1 TETRTD
7 GNCANSYTLTRTW
20 TATDDCG
27 NETSFTQTVTVSDN
41 TAPTFNETLPLAE
54 ITAEC
59 DDVVE
64 AVVLTAADNCDSD
77 IPVEFT
83 ETRTDGNCANSYTLT
98 RTWTATDD
106 CGNETSFT
114 QTVIVSDNTAPTF
127 NETLPTAE
135 ITAECDDV
143 AEAVVLTAADNCD
156 SDVPVVFEENRT
168 DGNCANSY
176 TLTRVWTATDDCG
189 NETSFT
195 QTVTVSD
202 NTAPTF
208 NETLPLAEI
217 TAECDDVAEAVVLT
231 AADNCDSDVPVEF
244 TETRTDGNCANSY
257 TLTRVWTATDDCGNE
272 TSFTQTVT
280 VSDNTAPTF
289 NETLP
294 LAEITAECD
303 DVAEAVVLT
312 AADNCDSDVPVE
324 FTETRTDGN
333 CANSYT
339 LTRVWTATDDC
350 GNETSFTQTVTVS
363 DNTAP
368 TFNETLP
375 LAEITAEC
383 DDVAEAVVLTAADNC
398 DADVP
403 VEFTETRTDG
413 NCANS
418 YTLTRTW
425 TATDD
430 CGNETSFT
438 QTVTVSDNTAPT
450 FNETLPLAE
459 ITAECDDVAEAVVL
473 TAADNCDADVPVE
486 FTETRTDGNCANSY
500 TLTRTWTAT
509 DDCGNETSFT
519 QTVTVSDNT
528 APTFNETLPLAEIT
542 AECDDVVEAV
552 VLTAAD
558 NCDS

>member
-1 TETRTD
+1 
-7 GNCANSYTLTRTW
+7 
-20 TATDDCG
+20 
-27 NETSFTQTVTVSDN
+27 
-41 TAPTFNETLPLAE
+41 
-54 ITAEC
+54 
-59 DDVVE
+59 
-64 AVVLTAADNCDSD
+64 
-77 IPVEFT
+77 T

-459 ITAECDDVAEAVVL
+459 ITAECDDVVEAVVL
-473 TAADNCDADVPVE
+473 TAADNCDSDIPVE

-519 QTVTVSDNT
+519 QIVIVSDNT
-528 APTFNETLPLAEIT
+528 APEVTCNDIT
-542 AECDDVVEAV
+542 VQLDANGVATITVDDINGGA
-552 VLTAAD
+552 TD
-558 NCDS
+558 NCGTIDT